1 MSTIPG
7 DETWV
12 DAGLVPQDPDAVREA
27 ADDVRA
33 AEHLPTAARPDL
45 ADRAAEPDVVEQ
57 ALDAG
62 EDDDDEYPEA

>member
-33 AEHLPTAARPDL
+33 AEHLPSAARPDL
-45 ADRAAEPDVVEQ
+45 ADEASESDVVEQ
-57 ALDAG
+57 SLEAG
-62 EDDDDEYPEA
+62 DEDEDDYQEA